1 LSLRFLQGPVV
12 VYSLRDGRC
21 AVLDAL
27 LSVVCQCCAGSIVC
41 GLRWV
46 SHRDV
51 VSRRSR
57 DACLASVYM
66 PLAHSF
72 ALAPYLILVSEF
84 LSRTPYLQPAA
95 AETGKHKE
103 IERDEPEAHQRERR
117 GIALQEFFEVDALDV
132 VLRLLRDF

>member
-1 LSLRFLQGPVV
+1 MHAWL
-12 VYSLRDGRC
+12 
-21 AVLDAL
+21 
-27 LSVVCQCCAGSIVC
+27 VCY
-41 GLRWV
+41 R
-46 SHRDV
+46 
-51 VSRRSR
+51 
-57 DACLASVYM
+57 
-66 PLAHSF
+66 PLAAFTKRHTPF
-72 ALAPYLILVSEF
+72 DFNLSEF